1 MRRIALAGFFWLALA
16 FTLVMAWLPHPPSVP
31 GNPNDK
37 MQHIAAFSC
46 LSLVGAVAFPNLSL
60 ARLGER
66 LSFLGAIIEVVQSIS
81 ALHRD
86 CDVRDWI
93 ADTIAIVIVLLAV
106 AAYRR
111 FCRSPMKRPI
121 EVRSDLGHMALSLEQ
136 QNDDHVV
143 ASTDPIPVRGDE
155 QCVR

>member
-1 MRRIALAGFFWLALA
+1 MRPTALGASFWLALA

-37 MQHIAAFSC
+37 IQHIAAFSC
-46 LSLVGAVAFPNLSL
+46 LSLVGAVAFPDFSL
-60 ARLGER
+60 VRLGER
-66 LSFLGAIIEVVQSIS
+66 LSFLGAVIEVVQSIP

-93 ADTIAIVIVLLAV
+93 ADTIAVVIVLLAV
-106 AAYRR
+106 AAFRR
-111 FCRSPMKRPI
+111 SRRSTMRRPI
-121 EVRSDLGHMALSLEQ
+121 ELRSDFGHSLSREQ

-143 ASTDPIPVRGDE
+143 GATDPIPGRGDE
-155 QCVR
+155 EWVG

>member
-1 MRRIALAGFFWLALA
+1 MRPAALAASFWFALA

-37 MQHIAAFSC
+37 IQHIAAFTC

-66 LSFLGAIIEVVQSIS
+66 LSFLGAIIEVVQSTP

-93 ADTIAIVIVLLAV
+93 ADTVAIVIVLLAV
-106 AAYRR
+106 AAFRR
-111 FCRSPMKRPI
+111 SRRSTMKGPI
-121 EVRSDLGHMALSLEQ
+121 ELRSDLGHSALSLEQ

-143 ASTDPIPVRGDE
+143 GATDPGLEEMRNA
-155 QCVR
+155 

>member
-1 MRRIALAGFFWLALA
+1 MPRPALTVFFWLALA

-37 MQHIAAFSC
+37 IQHIAAFTC
-46 LSLVGAVAFPNLSL
+46 LSLVGAVAFPDFSL

-66 LSFLGAIIEVVQSIS
+66 LSFLGAIIEVVQSIP

-86 CDVRDWI
+86 CDFRDWI

-111 FCRSPMKRPI
+111 SRRSMPQPI
-121 EVRSDLGHMALSLEQ
+121 ELGSEVRHSPRSLEQ
-136 QNDDHVV
+136 QNGDHVV
-143 ASTDPIPVRGDE
+143 GATDPIPGRGDE
-155 QCVR
+155 QCVG

>member
-1 MRRIALAGFFWLALA
+1 MRPTALGASFWLALA

-37 MQHIAAFSC
+37 IQHIAAFTC
-46 LSLVGAVAFPNLSL
+46 LSLVGAVAFPNFSL

-66 LSFLGAIIEVVQSIS
+66 LSFLGAVIEVVQSIP

-106 AAYRR
+106 AAFRR
-111 FCRSPMKRPI
+111 SRRSPMKRPI
-121 EVRSDLGHMALSLEQ
+121 ELRSELGHSAHSLEQ
-136 QNDDHVV
+136 QNADHVV
-143 ASTDPIPVRGDE
+143 GATDPIPGRGDE
-155 QCVR
+155 QCVG